1 MIRTIAGTEVVRA
14 SYALRQHFR
23 YEYPGPIHHLR
34 HRLVVAPPAFYGDQI
49 RISHRLRVSPEIPV
63 RWAEDGFG
71 NEVILIEA
79 DRVEHAIQ
87 LDYDAIIE
95 RSPAPLPRVDPS
107 ALTDA
112 RYLEP
117 TRLTAPSD
125 ALREAARALLDGT
138 EDPGGALADR
148 INSYVANHMR
158 YVSGVTTVE
167 TTADEAFASGE
178 GVCQDYAHVMLALCR
193 LCSIPAR
200 YVSGH
205 LLGEG
210 GTHAWVEVLQSAPA
224 PFYAVAVGYDPTHAR
239 RTNLDYVFVAA
250 GRDYADVAPTSG
262 CFVAPYVGHFTT
274 GRCVDVVDIEYAA
287 A

>member
-1 MIRTIAGTEVVRA
+1 MIRTIAGTDVVRA

-34 HRLVVAPPAFYGDQI
+34 HRLVVAPPAFHGDQL
-49 RISHRLRVSPEIPV
+49 RIKHHLRVSPDLPV
-63 RWAEDGFG
+63 RWTEDGFG
-71 NEVILIEA
+71 NAVVVIEA
-79 DRVEHAIQ
+79 KRVEHAIQ
-87 LDYDAIIE
+87 LDYEAVVE
-95 RSPAPLPRVDPS
+95 RSLAPLPQIAPS
-107 ALTDA
+107 ALTDP

-117 TRLTAPSD
+117 THLTMPSD
-125 ALREAARALLDGT
+125 ALRGAARALLDGT

-148 INSYVANHMR
+148 INSYVANRMR
-158 YVSGVTTVE
+158 YVSGATSVE
-167 TTADEAFASGE
+167 TTAAEAFARGE

-193 LCSIPAR
+193 LCNVPAR

-210 GTHAWVEVLQSAPA
+210 GTHAWVEVLQAAPA
-224 PFYAVAVGYDPTHAR
+224 PYDAVAVGYDPTHAR

-262 CFVAPYVGHFTT
+262 CFVAPYIGRFTT
-274 GRCVDVVDIEYAA
+274 GRRVDVVDVEYAA